1 MTPAMVTSLCCVVM
15 TNVIQKRCLGKTLM
29 SSLTFYQRPSHIVF
43 NIILDGCRVQN
54 EPGEIEA
61 ASGPGPYWRQGN
73 RQEEEEGRPQ
83 NRHHRRQEAPV
94 QPQEALRCGRFS
106 SGSKLIV
113 FSKASFLLIVLK

>member
-1 MTPAMVTSLCCVVM
+1 MLCCYDE
-15 TNVIQKRCLGKTLM
+15 CDSEEM
-29 SSLTFYQRPSHIVF
+29 SWQNFDVFTYLLSRPSHIVF

-83 NRHHRRQEAPV
+83 NRHHRRQEASV